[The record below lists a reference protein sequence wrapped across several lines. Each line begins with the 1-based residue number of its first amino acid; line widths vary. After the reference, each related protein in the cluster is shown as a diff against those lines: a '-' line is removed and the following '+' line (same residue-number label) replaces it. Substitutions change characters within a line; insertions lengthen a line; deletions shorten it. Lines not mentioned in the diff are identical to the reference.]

1 MCSNLLQIS
10 IFDTI
15 SEAFVSNCIICR
27 IVVPFIVKFKLRQNL
42 TTTGVTE
49 MFGKRL
55 LTEKQE
61 NLLKLRL
68 KELRNSINFTQEQMA
83 KALYV
88 SRSCISNY
96 ESGQRAM
103 SMEMVKKYADYFNV
117 DANYVLGIENE
128 NHEINEYLY
137 RKMQNSKHITP
148 EGYLDISDLST
159 LDKIQIIDFC
169 EFLRIRARARQQKKT
184 TA

>member
-15 SEAFVSNCIICR
+15 SEAFVSNCTICR

-42 TTTGVTE
+42 TTGVTS

-61 NLLKLRL
+61 KLLGIRL

-96 ESGQRAM
+96 ESGHREM
-103 SMEMVKKYADYFNV
+103 NMEMVKKYADYFQV
-117 DANYVLGIENE
+117 DVNYVLGIENE
-128 NHEINEYLY
+128 NREINEYLY
-137 RKMQNSKHITP
+137 RKMQNSKHVTP
-148 EGYLDISDLST
+148 EGYLDISDLSS
-159 LDKIQIIDFC
+159 LDKLQIIDFC
-169 EFLRIRARARQQKKT
+169 EYLRLRAKVRAENKT

>member
-1 MCSNLLQIS
+1 
-10 IFDTI
+10 
-15 SEAFVSNCIICR
+15 
-27 IVVPFIVKFKLRQNL
+27 
-42 TTTGVTE
+42 

-61 NLLKLRL
+61 KLLGLRL

-96 ESGQRAM
+96 ESGQRTL
-103 SMEMVKKYADYFNV
+103 SMEMVKKYSDYFQV
-117 DANYVLGIENE
+117 DVNYVLGTENE
-128 NHEINEYLY
+128 NREMNEYLY

-148 EGYLDISDLST
+148 EGYLDISDLSS
-159 LDKIQIIDFC
+159 LDKLQIIDFC
-169 EFLRIRARARQQKKT
+169 EYLRLRAKARAQSKT